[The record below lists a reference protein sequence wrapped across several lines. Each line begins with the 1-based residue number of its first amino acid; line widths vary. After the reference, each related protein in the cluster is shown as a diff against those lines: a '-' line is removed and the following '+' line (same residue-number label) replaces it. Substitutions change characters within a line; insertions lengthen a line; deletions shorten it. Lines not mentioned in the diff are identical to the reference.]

1 MEKAIQLC
9 SYLSQLFDNKNAL
22 SNLENFV
29 SINGANHYKLQAN
42 NETILMTKSQEPI
55 PLKDYLY
62 ISKEKIKIFKPD
74 FPVFWKIAK

>member
-1 MEKAIQLC
+1 
-9 SYLSQLFDNKNAL
+9 
-22 SNLENFV
+22 
-29 SINGANHYKLQAN
+29 LQAN

-74 FPVFWKIAK
+74 FPVFWSIAK